1 MNMNRLAICVG
12 TTVALS
18 LFSAQ
23 GAEKKTVDLSK
34 LPPAS
39 DKTGVTYATDIKP
52 LFEKSCVK
60 CHGAEKPK
68 ARLRLDSLEGTLKGG
83 EDGKVVL
90 PSDSANSILIHNVA
104 HAGDPDGYMPPPK
117 NRANIGPL
125 TKEQIGLLRAL
136 IDQGAK

>member
-12 TTVALS
+12 ITVALS
-18 LFSAQ
+18 LFSSQ
-23 GAEKKTVDLSK
+23 GAEKNAVDVSK

-90 PSDSANSILIHNVA
+90 PGDSANSILIHNVA
-104 HAGDPDGYMPPPK
+104 H
-117 NRANIGPL
+117 
-125 TKEQIGLLRAL
+125 
-136 IDQGAK
+136 